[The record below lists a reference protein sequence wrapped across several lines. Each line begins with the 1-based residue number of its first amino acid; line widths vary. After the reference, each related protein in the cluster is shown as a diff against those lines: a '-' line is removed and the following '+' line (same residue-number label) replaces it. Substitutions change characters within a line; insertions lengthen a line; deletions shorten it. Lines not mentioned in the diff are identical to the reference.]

1 MVSPLSVNE
10 RLIAHVAIP
19 MKRIP
24 SNSICST
31 MSHEEM
37 RKTTSFDQLHIK
49 RQAVERVHK

>member
-37 RKTTSFDQLHIK
+37 RKTTSFDRLHIK
-49 RQAVERVHK
+49 RQAAEKSS